1 MARQTTGN
9 RVDTEAHLDATITQ
23 LLGDF
28 SHRILGLR
36 HRHTVARGDDDGAG
50 VLQQVS
56 HFLGAGFAVFAHL
69 LISRGGHAVGAEA
82 TGDHG
87 DEGAVHRLA
96 HDVREDRTGGTHQGT
111 GDDQQVVGEHEARR
125 RRRPTGVRVQHGDY
139 HRHVCATDG
148 GNQMPA
154 EGEGDQGHHQQGEGR
169 AARVD
174 EVDHQRQRSDHGQQV
189 QLVAVRQHQWL
200 GGDQTAQFAE
210 GNHGTGKG
218 YGTDED
224 AQEDLDQMDVQHG
237 AGQVLD
243 LGNAVGLLERRT
255 GGCQRGIQVGT
266 DGDDDLSRCRRVQI
280 DEAVEA
286 HQHRCHTHE
295 AVQHG
300 HQLGHLGHLD
310 LECQT
315 HADGTADH
323 HGQDDPVNATGLR
336 VEYGGEQGDSHT
348 RDTEQ
353 VAMLGRFLL
362 RQSRETEDEEHGG
375 NDIGCCYQ
383 SLRHVKPP

>member
-1 MARQTTGN
+1 
-9 RVDTEAHLDATITQ
+9 
-23 LLGDF
+23 
-28 SHRILGLR
+28 
-36 HRHTVARGDDDGAG
+36 
-50 VLQQVS
+50 
-56 HFLGAGFAVFAHL
+56 
-69 LISRGGHAVGAEA
+69 
-82 TGDHG
+82 
-87 DEGAVHRLA
+87 
-96 HDVREDRTGGTHQGT
+96 
-111 GDDQQVVGEHEARR
+111 
-125 RRRPTGVRVQHGDY
+125 
-139 HRHVCATDG
+139 
-148 GNQMPA
+148 MPA
-154 EGEGDQGHHQQGEGR
+154 KGEGDQGHHQQGEGR

-189 QLVAVRQHQWL
+189 QLVAVRQHQRL
-200 GGDQTAQFAE
+200 GGDETTQFAE

-224 AQEDLDQMDVQHG
+224 AQEDLDQVDVQHG

-243 LGNAVGLLERRT
+243 LSNAVGLLERRT
-255 GGCQRGIQVGT
+255 GGCQGGIQVGT
-266 DGDDDLSRCRRVQI
+266 DGDDDLSRCRGVQI

-286 HQHRCHTHE
+286 HQHCRHTHE

-323 HGQDDPVNATGLR
+323 HGQDAPVNTTGLR

-348 RDTEQ
+348 R
-353 VAMLGRFLL
+353 
-362 RQSRETEDEEHGG
+362 ETEDEEHGG
-375 NDIGCCYQ
+375 NDIRCCYQ